1 MDAQEAKKWIS
12 IEETAQHTWNVYFG
26 EELIDEFPSFS
37 EAVDYRTF
45 RATRFD
51 AFAAAHSAQV
61 EAELRQSRN
70 ENQWLRAN
78 FCEHHQT
85 VCTCSSGP
93 CGLCEAK
100 KEQAFS
106 AQLESNIKFLNERVG
121 AAEAEL
127 VKLREALRWIPV
139 EERLPESEG
148 RYLIVYQQ
156 LRTRRAFIGDYIPQ
170 ESRWTCVMNDM
181 RVTHWREIGELPGE
195 ALGETG
201 PEEKAQKSP

>member
-1 MDAQEAKKWIS
+1 MDAQEANKQKLEELS
-12 IEETAQHTWNVYFG
+12 IEAWKECGWADHEHPEPWLAEGAICRTSVRIGY
-26 EELIDEFPSFS
+26 
-37 EAVDYRTF
+37 EAGC
-45 RATRFD
+45 
-51 AFAAAHSAQV
+51 AHSAQV